1 MQAKFTYDFP
11 HTFTKIIFHDRRDHR
26 HTHVERI
33 LSFSQR
39 LFALPPRES
48 DRSLTVSMPLGR
60 TILVNPTPYAISLQI
75 GATCE
80 LESNDV
86 PFTGHSTAHTDLRA
100 SHRTGRGD
108 LQMGRQKRQ
117 TPLWRSPADAARADE
132 VKIKD
137 IPEVDLRVP
146 SDAERRA
153 RQDLMLRNF
162 ELEREQKKAAA
173 EKDKIEKK
181 KIARHCV
188 LAKKRLEQY
197 QQAGYL
203 YGLDDAGNKVIR
215 SDAARVQATKKLQTT
230 INKNCK

>member
-1 MQAKFTYDFP
+1 MF
-11 HTFTKIIFHDRRDHR
+11 
-26 HTHVERI
+26 
-33 LSFSQR
+33 
-39 LFALPPRES
+39 
-48 DRSLTVSMPLGR
+48 RSLAIALLILTFAPATVPAAGIFKWVDKNGK
-60 TILVNPTPYAISLQI
+60 TH
-75 GATCE
+75 
-80 LESNDV
+80 
-86 PFTGHSTAHTDLRA
+86 F
-100 SHRTGRGD
+100 GD
-108 LQMGRQKRQ
+108 R
-117 TPLWRSPADAARADE
+117 PPADAARADE

-146 SDAERRA
+146 SDTERRA